1 MMTISR
7 KSVNNVTLN
16 VQNASKINSI
26 ALIVMALSVLILQIV
41 NAKMHILMLIMLIV
55 KVSQKN

>member
-1 MMTISR
+1 MTTSR
-7 KSVNNVTLN
+7 KNVNNVILN
-16 VQNASKINSI
+16 VQNVCQINSI

-55 KVSQKN
+55 KVSQKF